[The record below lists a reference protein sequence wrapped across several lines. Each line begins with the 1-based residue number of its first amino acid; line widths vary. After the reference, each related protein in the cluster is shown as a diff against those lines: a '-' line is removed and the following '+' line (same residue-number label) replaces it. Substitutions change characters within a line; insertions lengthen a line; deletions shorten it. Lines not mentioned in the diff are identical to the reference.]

1 MALPPLPTGSSRNK
15 IEFLYKHMRSGGSS
29 SGSELPLI
37 QGRFPPNN
45 SDGWNTELDGF
56 FLNYDVPNYLEE
68 GDMDIMPLISAELEN
83 DKPIVKVVFNL
94 STMMRLSGFQGELS
108 LAVVLAD
115 EQGNAIK
122 SDGGYP
128 IVLEL
133 KSTAVHGN
141 ASELGQRVTANET
154 GVLLI
159 DKELIQGQ
167 EKVFPQLLIRG
178 DAAYTSSSGRSN
190 QEVVSGLFLHYGD
203 ITIVGFGVS
212 STDLTFPSFDSDS
225 PTLN

>member
-1 MALPPLPTGSSRNK
+1 
-15 IEFLYKHMRSGGSS
+15 
-29 SGSELPLI
+29 
-37 QGRFPPNN
+37 
-45 SDGWNTELDGF
+45 
-56 FLNYDVPNYLEE
+56 
-68 GDMDIMPLISAELEN
+68 
-83 DKPIVKVVFNL
+83 
-94 STMMRLSGFQGELS
+94 LSGFQGELS

-212 STDLTFPSFDSDS
+212 STDLTFPS
-225 PTLN
+225 